1 MVAKLIVHA
10 PNRERAL
17 DRMDRALGELRID
30 GIPTNKEQQRWIIR
44 DGIFRSGD
52 FGTSY
57 YETIAAQLPA
67 AK

>member
-1 MVAKLIVHA
+1 
-10 PNRERAL
+10 
-17 DRMDRALGELRID
+17 MDRALGELRID
-30 GIPTNKEQQRWIIR
+30 GIPTNKEQQLWIIR

-67 AK
+67 ANAAATAK